1 LAVSDH
7 PLVSAVTP
15 TRGPERLN
23 TLTRAIR
30 SILAQSYPRLEAIVV
45 ADGAEATHVD
55 GLEKRINDSRLR
67 IVRLKEGRGPAVSRN
82 AGARAA
88 RGEYLAFLDDDD
100 EWLPNKLETQM
111 QLAAKHPEAALIFC
125 DAYVVDEPATSLLF
139 EVRGFRGTPSLE
151 EMCREGFVLC
161 STAVVKRAAFQ
172 ALGGFDDSPGMV
184 GVADADLWGRML
196 HAGYR
201 AIYSPLALVNHSQH
215 ADNYSKTA
223 EFFEHE
229 INLFEKHMRLFSD
242 RPRCLAL
249 LSRRLASVRRYA
261 RSPRRRKALFA
272 RVEAIKYLRAGR
284 AREARALLTHS
295 MRCQPL
301 YLKNYAHWAFTYF
314 PSWSYRAA
322 RKLKRTLLQE
332 P

>member
-55 GLEKRINDSRLR
+55 GLEKGISDPRLR
-67 IVRLKEGRGPAVSRN
+67 IVRLKEGRGPATARN

-111 QLAAKHPEAALIFC
+111 QLVAKHPEAALIFC
-125 DAYVVDEPATSLLF
+125 DAYVVGEPATSLF
-139 EVRGFRGTPSLE
+139 FGMIGFRGTSSLE
-151 EMCREGFVLC
+151 EMCRNNFALC
-161 STAVVKRAAFQ
+161 STVVVKRTAFQ
-172 ALGGFDDSPGMV
+172 ALGGFDGSPGMV

-201 AIYSPLALVNHSQH
+201 AACSPLALVNHSQH
-215 ADNYSKTA
+215 ADNYSKMA
-223 EFFEHE
+223 EFFEHY
-229 INLFEKHMRLFSD
+229 INLLEKHMRLFSD
-242 RPRCLAL
+242 RPRCRAL
-249 LSRRLASVRRYA
+249 LSRRLVSVRRYA

-284 AREARALLTHS
+284 AREARALLVQS
-295 MRCQPL
+295 MRHQPL
-301 YLKNYAHWAFTYF
+301 CLGNYARWAFTYF
-314 PSWSYRAA
+314 PSWSYQAA